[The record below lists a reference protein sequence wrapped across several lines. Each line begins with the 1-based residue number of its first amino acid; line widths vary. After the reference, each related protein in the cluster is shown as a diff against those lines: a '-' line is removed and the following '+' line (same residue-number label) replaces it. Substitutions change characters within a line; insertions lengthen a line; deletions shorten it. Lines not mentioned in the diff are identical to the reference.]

1 MELQEN
7 LYYINQ
13 VFDKTSIPPTGT
25 IDTQFESCTFKNCDL
40 TQADF
45 FGCDFIKCTFEHC
58 NLSMVKFGH
67 SGFDKVHFDGCKM
80 IGVDFSHTKDF
91 LFSIDFSNCI
101 LDYAAFMKKK
111 NRKAKF
117 SNCSLK
123 GTDFSEADLTSAIFE
138 KCDLNTAVFM
148 RSTLSS
154 ANFVS
159 SYNFTIDP
167 EKNLLRKAKFSL
179 DGLPGLLEN
188 YGIIVEE
195 N

>member
-1 MELQEN
+1 
-7 LYYINQ
+7 
-13 VFDKTSIPPTGT
+13 
-25 IDTQFESCTFKNCDL
+25 
-40 TQADF
+40 
-45 FGCDFIKCTFEHC
+45 
-58 NLSMVKFGH
+58 
-67 SGFDKVHFDGCKM
+67 
-80 IGVDFSHTKDF
+80 
-91 LFSIDFSNCI
+91 
-101 LDYAAFMKKK
+101 
-111 NRKAKF
+111 
-117 SNCSLK
+117 
-123 GTDFSEADLTSAIFE
+123 
-138 KCDLNTAVFM
+138 M